1 MPGECGHQTAKERFR
16 SQFHASRRSSRRE
29 RGPDGT
35 KERPFDVGSSPAS
48 QPLFGEHGD
57 V

>member
-16 SQFHASRRSSRRE
+16 SWLHALRRSSRR
-29 RGPDGT
+29 RDRFDGT
-35 KERPFDVGSSPAS
+35 AN
-48 QPLFGEHGD
+48 QPLLGEEGD